1 MNNNQLQDLV
11 LDWAE
16 EKGLLKPENVLKQFA
31 KSVSELGEL
40 GDAIIKD
47 EQAKVV
53 DSIGDVQVCLIILTE
68 QLGYNY
74 DACLQIAY
82 DVIKKRKGV
91 TKDGTFIKE
100 EDLTK

>member
-16 EKGLLKPENVLKQFA
+16 EKGLLKPENALAQLA
-31 KSVSELGEL
+31 KVVEELGEL
-40 GDAIIKD
+40 SGGILKKKEDVIIDSLGDL
-47 EQAKVV
+47 
-53 DSIGDVQVCLIILTE
+53 QVTVILLTE

-74 DACLQIAY
+74 DACLEKAY
-82 DVIKKRKGV
+82 NVIKDRQGKLIDGV
-91 TKDGTFIKE
+91 FVKT